1 MGWKGLGQLTC
12 GGGYLGF
19 VCGFTVLALPFACGF
34 CRVVGGVDTGNIFE
48 YPFHIGLLTLENK
61 HTG

>member
-1 MGWKGLGQLTC
+1 M
-12 GGGYLGF
+12 GF